1 MGNVSNIN
9 SNKKIRIL
17 QVVGGDYSN
26 GAFQGAN
33 ILHKALL
40 REGISSVLLNDTFSK
55 TKQKELLINNKNIS
69 FIQDNNL
76 KKYYIRYLFMLKNF

>member
-55 TKQKELLINNKNIS
+55 TKQKS
-69 FIQDNNL
+69 
-76 KKYYIRYLFMLKNF
+76 Y